1 MRNATAFSLGSTVV
15 KAILFAALSCSL
27 RADILSNNVWPNPTL
42 ETATNN
48 AGVPDFW
55 NLGGNDTSFD
65 SWATDYS
72 VSPTHSLSV
81 SDNSAN
87 AYGAWY
93 SNLLPIQG
101 DEYYQLQFY
110 LKYQVSSGT
119 MLFYATY
126 YSNAVYLTTVAYYAN
141 GTNTGAWQKCD
152 DILHTP
158 PNANYVRLNLQSAGD
173 QTETGRIWVDDISL
187 APCPSAPGIRR
198 VALMPNLPSPF
209 QMRDWKAV
217 ATNFDNFVFNYNLT
231 GQYLPLIKPNNQN
244 PNFLLPWFALPSYVG
259 VTNYPEPEAVT
270 AMGAILG
277 ATVVGIDK
285 INQSGT
291 NWVLMME
298 QFYNH
303 TDGLNVI
310 FNNSRGTISDFWYQL
325 LPHIHFCA
333 LVDRYP
339 NTATNKVRYRASSG
353 SASMNDIFLTVAQK
367 WYGAC
372 QVMGG
377 TATNPPNFNWNGYNF
392 IISQP
397 FTNAWVEPEA
407 SAGVAW
413 LEYMAW
419 RKFSQ
424 TNAAFLQAADWGL
437 QFMQNS
443 HSNILYDTLLPYGV
457 LAAARMN
464 AELGRNYD
472 LNRFINWCF
481 DGDSYANPGWG
492 IVSAN
497 WGGKDVSGLA
507 AGIYAQYA
515 FAMETYISAG
525 ALAPVA
531 RYNQAYAH
539 DLGKWLLNLANS
551 ARLYYAPFV
560 PPGNQSSPSWLN
572 GTNDFIGYEA
582 LRQYWNGTNLYA
594 CGDALRLGWAGTD
607 YGIYGSA
614 HVGLLG
620 AIVAATSDPAILQLD
635 LLATDYFKD
644 PAYPTHL
651 YYNPYTTN
659 ATFVVDYGSGTNDLL
674 DIVSERFVKTNCSG
688 TVTLTLPA
696 DGAAVVVAVPS
707 GSALGTQANRMYAN
721 GRVVDYQYAG
731 IDTDGDG
738 LPDWWETRYYGNATN
753 AAPAAL
759 ARNGRSNLECYQ
771 LGLNPLDPQANL
783 KLQFTLQAG
792 TRCPQLTWSTIGG
805 KAYDVFSGDSLGGGL
820 RTVYTV
826 PETNA
831 AVGMTGNQTYVDPLS
846 VASSGATNRYYRIQ
860 LHQ

>member
-1 MRNATAFSLGSTVV
+1 MLNTPSRWRHIF
-15 KAILFAALSCSL
+15 L
-27 RADILSNNVWPNPTL
+27 RAPWLRLRAIIRLTL
-42 ETATNN
+42 TT
-48 AGVPDFW
+48 
-55 NLGGNDTSFD
+55 
-65 SWATDYS
+65 WAS
-72 VSPTHSLSV
+72 GCSISPT
-81 SDNSAN
+81 AP
-87 AYGAWY
+87 AW
-93 SNLLPIQG
+93 I
-101 DEYYQLQFY
+101 
-110 LKYQVSSGT
+110 
-119 MLFYATY
+119 
-126 YSNAVYLTTVAYYAN
+126 
-141 GTNTGAWQKCD
+141 
-152 DILHTP
+152 P
-158 PNANYVRLNLQSAGD
+158 PL
-173 QTETGRIWVDDISL
+173 
-187 APCPSAPGIRR
+187 
-198 VALMPNLPSPF
+198 
-209 QMRDWKAV
+209 
-217 ATNFDNFVFNYNLT
+217 
-231 GQYLPLIKPNNQN
+231 
-244 PNFLLPWFALPSYVG
+244 
-259 VTNYPEPEAVT
+259 
-270 AMGAILG
+270 
-277 ATVVGIDK
+277 
-285 INQSGT
+285 
-291 NWVLMME
+291 
-298 QFYNH
+298 
-303 TDGLNVI
+303 
-310 FNNSRGTISDFWYQL
+310 
-325 LPHIHFCA
+325 
-333 LVDRYP
+333 
-339 NTATNKVRYRASSG
+339 
-353 SASMNDIFLTVAQK
+353 
-367 WYGAC
+367 
-372 QVMGG
+372 
-377 TATNPPNFNWNGYNF
+377 
-392 IISQP
+392 
-397 FTNAWVEPEA
+397 
-407 SAGVAW
+407 
-413 LEYMAW
+413 
-419 RKFSQ
+419 
-424 TNAAFLQAADWGL
+424 
-437 QFMQNS
+437 
-443 HSNILYDTLLPYGV
+443 
-457 LAAARMN
+457 
-464 AELGRNYD
+464 
-472 LNRFINWCF
+472 
-481 DGDSYANPGWG
+481 
-492 IVSAN
+492 
-497 WGGKDVSGLA
+497 
-507 AGIYAQYA
+507 
-515 FAMETYISAG
+515 
-525 ALAPVA
+525 
-531 RYNQAYAH
+531 
-539 DLGKWLLNLANS
+539 
-551 ARLYYAPFV
+551 FV